1 MDKTK
6 NQRTYYND
14 EQNATN
20 RFTQHCLNFAQNA
33 SDVPFCILTATTAVL
48 CIFPPQHYPSL
59 KYNNTT
65 YKVLATF
72 EYKGNLV
79 NETNLVHYFFLV
91 YFVNFIY
98 NLYMFQT
105 SPGPSSGGTT
115 VFM

>member
-1 MDKTK
+1 
-6 NQRTYYND
+6 
-14 EQNATN
+14 
-20 RFTQHCLNFAQNA
+20 
-33 SDVPFCILTATTAVL
+33 VPFCTLTATTAFL

-65 YKVLATF
+65 YKVLAAF

-98 NLYMFQT
+98 NLYMFRA
-105 SPGPSSGGTT
+105 SPGPSPGGTT
-115 VFM
+115 VFMQDTITSTKCYINTVIPPDDGPGEVQNM